1 MSAFLTQK
9 DNCMSDNEER
19 KSPTDHVRVVTS
31 QLKEMRHYAQSN
43 VETLSAHWLAFDQGE
58 YKHPEFAEKINDLLT
73 KQGGLLDELDKNIQ
87 DMEIE
92 VNRIEN
98 EA

>member
-1 MSAFLTQK
+1 
-9 DNCMSDNEER
+9 MSDNEER
-19 KSPTDHVRVVTS
+19 KSQTEHVRDVTS

-58 YKHPEFAEKINDLLT
+58 YKHDEFAEKINDLLT
-73 KQGGLLDELDKNIQ
+73 QQGNLLDELDKTIQ
-87 DMEIE
+87 DMDIE
-92 VNRIEN
+92 ANRIDN

>member
-1 MSAFLTQK
+1 
-9 DNCMSDNEER
+9 MSDNTEER
-19 KSPTDHVRVVTS
+19 KSPTEHVRDVTS

-58 YKHPEFAEKINDLLT
+58 YKHPEFAERVNDLLT
-73 KQGGLLDELDKNIQ
+73 KQGQLLDELDKNIQ

-92 VNRIEN
+92 ANRIDN